1 MAAICET
8 FPALRCSRGADT
20 VADYM
25 PVFFQAC
32 KGASPVRSSIDTF
45 PIAFVLS
52 PFALISGILIKVVQ
66 KYRLMNLAGWIVSIV
81 GFGVLS
87 LLRPD
92 SGLGETVGFQFLMAA
107 GVGIVVRF
115 VERRKRENISRC
127 V

>member
-1 MAAICET
+1 ML
-8 FPALRCSRGADT
+8 FGAH
-20 VADYM
+20 VVLISVVDYI

-52 PFALISGILIKVVQ
+52 PFALFSGILIKVVQ
-66 KYRLMNLAGWIVSIV
+66 EYRLMNLVGWIVSIV

-115 VERRKRENISRC
+115 AGCGELFDVSRC

>member
-1 MAAICET
+1 MAAICEI
-8 FPALRCSRGADT
+8 FRALRCSRGADI
-20 VADYM
+20 VVDYM

-32 KGASPVRSSIDTF
+32 KGASPMRSSIDTF

-52 PFALISGILIKVVQ
+52 PFALISGILIKIVQ
-66 KYRLMNLAGWIVSIV
+66 KYRLMNLVGWIISIV

-107 GVGIVVRF
+107 GVGIVVRS
-115 VERRKRENISRC
+115 VWRGERQDVSRS